1 MGDQTKPVAFAG
13 AGQPQAAPA
22 GEPSAT
28 QEPVLTLDEV
38 RRIAKEAEENA
49 FRRSQGLFDKGQ
61 AKVRERIEQLEQTF
75 KYVPGMTEEQK
86 EAARQKAAYDALREP
101 ESPPAKPE
109 PPAQARPVSAPELDP
124 ITASA
129 VELEREYGF
138 GFDAGDPEIAAVNTG
153 GTVRQYLKTYEEALQ
168 AKRERLALPGAVLTA
183 RTPTNAGAGG
193 RTTNPVLQTD
203 DPDELWKMVRSGKR
217 R

>member
-1 MGDQTKPVAFAG
+1 MGDQTKPVAFTG

-109 PPAQARPVSAPELDP
+109 PPAQARPVSAPEVDP
-124 ITASA
+124 ITAA
-129 VELEREYGF
+129 AMDMEREKGVAIE
-138 GFDAGDPEIAAVNTG
+138 AGDPEV
-153 GTVRQYLKTYEEALQ
+153 GTIKTDGSAYEYLRTYEAALN
-168 AKRERLALPGAVLTA
+168 AKQQRLATGP
-183 RTPTNAGAGG
+183 RTPTNAG
-193 RTTNPVLQTD
+193 R
-203 DPDELWKMVRSGKR
+203 RSLDAA
-217 R
+217 